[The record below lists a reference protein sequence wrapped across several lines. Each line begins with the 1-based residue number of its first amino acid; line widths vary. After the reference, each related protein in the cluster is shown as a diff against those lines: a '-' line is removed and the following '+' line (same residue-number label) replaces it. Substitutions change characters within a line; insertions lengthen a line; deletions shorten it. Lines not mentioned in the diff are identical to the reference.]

1 MRLEWL
7 KDVISIAE
15 TGSFSEA
22 ARRRNLTQSAFSR
35 RVRQIEEHLGIELFD
50 RSKKPVQIR
59 PTTAG
64 HLDRMAR
71 MVGAL
76 NQLAEDLRRGD
87 RMAGK
92 SLSIAAQHALA
103 TSLAPQML
111 RRVRGAG
118 RDVHFR
124 LTSANLDECFALL
137 LSRQADL
144 ALTFQVRDDPAPVRE
159 EFIETMVIGTDRLVP
174 VVGTGD
180 LPGIEASL
188 RAGVLPTVTY
198 PTEVYFGEVMQRH
211 VLPALDQGLTLDS
224 RAECA
229 LTLAVL
235 ELSIAGFGVAWVPQ
249 SIAAGRIASG
259 EITALADRLPSAG
272 LLVLASRLA
281 GAHNATE
288 TLVWDHAAARD

>member
-50 RSKKPVQIR
+50 RSKKPVQMR
-59 PTTAG
+59 PTTAE

-92 SLSIAAQHALA
+92 SLSIAAQHALS

-111 RRVRGAG
+111 QRVRGAG

-124 LTSANLDECFALL
+124 LTSANLDECLTLL
-137 LSRQADL
+137 LSRQVDL

-159 EFIETMVIGTDRLVP
+159 EFIETMVIGSDRLVP
-174 VVGTGD
+174 VVGTAS
-180 LPGIEASL
+180 LPEVEESL
-188 RAGVLPTVTY
+188 RAGVLPAVTY
-198 PTEVYFGEVMQRH
+198 PAEVYFGEVMQRH
-211 VLPALDQGLTLDS
+211 VLPSLEQDLTLHA

-235 ELSIAGFGVAWVPQ
+235 ELSIAGLGVAWVPQ

-259 EITALADRLPSAG
+259 EVTALADRLPSAR

-281 GAHNATE
+281 GTHNATE
-288 TLVWDHAAARD
+288 TLVWNHAATRG